1 MFSLVSL
8 ALAARLLPG
17 IFPGTHFILCWFAH
31 GLQLLLCFVLFFVQ
45 AYIDFESSVGQIYQ
59 IPNR

>member
-8 ALAARLLPG
+8 ALAARRLPG
-17 IFPGTHFILCWFAH
+17 IFPGTHFILSWFAH

-45 AYIDFESSVGQIYQ
+45 AYIDFESSVGQICQ